1 MRVLAARSLCVAA
14 ALWLALSPALAQQP
28 ERAPVSL
35 AATRASL
42 VLIPGAEATQ
52 ALAAHRP
59 AAISAGSPAEAE
71 LLRQCADGQAQRPQA
86 ERGFLWSVATLGWR
100 VFLHPLAVSVHE
112 ELQKYAKVS
121 AGARAATTIAPA
133 MAAAA

>member
-14 ALWLALSPALAQQP
+14 ALWLPLSPALAQQP

-52 ALAAHRP
+52 ALGFRPFPQP
-59 AAISAGSPAEAE
+59 AANSSG
-71 LLRQCADGQAQRPQA
+71 
-86 ERGFLWSVATLGWR
+86 
-100 VFLHPLAVSVHE
+100 
-112 ELQKYAKVS
+112 K
-121 AGARAATTIAPA
+121 
-133 MAAAA
+133 